1 MNYKKLTNG
10 FVRGRRINDMAV
22 RDMAVPNRAG
32 FEEFEKRERAS
43 FQKEESQAK
52 NMLSLKSDVVNFVD
66 CVNEAVA
73 SGGTVKTKMNAELD
87 KIQKKY
93 SVICVFDPNKN
104 IAKYPAFKCDDGA
117 IIYNA
122 KGNYLYFENPQ
133 GQVTESYQLVSSP
146 YSTRK
151 TKNGDKANFLLASQ
165 AVWDNN
171 DVVGSFSAALN
182 EFFNWWHY
190 VTTPSNFTG
199 NEPDDDDI
207 LRFSDSRRVK
217 DNVTHEMYM
226 CDVWVSFDEKDK
238 EDIYND
244 SYISKSNGQR
254 YTSEDYMNGDELN
267 LEGEFQPTFD
277 DAFDEA
283 IQLCYKLAEKFPND
297 PYIINIDK
305 FDVDDETGDVDNADS
320 YATYNAWY
328 NEYTGKINWV

>member
-32 FEEFEKRERAS
+32 FEEFEKRERAA

-52 NMLSLKSDVVNFVD
+52 SMLSLKSDVIDFVD

-87 KIQKKY
+87 KIQEKY
-93 SVICVFDPNKN
+93 SIICVFDPNKN
-104 IAKYPAFKCDDGA
+104 IAKYPAFKCEDGA

-122 KGNYLYFENPQ
+122 KDNYLYFENPQ
-133 GQVTESYQLVSSP
+133 GRVTESYQLMSSP

-151 TKNGDKANFLLASQ
+151 TKHGDKANFLLASQ

-171 DVVGSFSAALN
+171 DIVGSFSAALN
-182 EFFNWWHY
+182 EFSNWWHY

-217 DNVTHEMYM
+217 DEEEQRVYSCNSYVQMNDEG
-226 CDVWVSFDEKDK
+226 DVFV
-238 EDIYND
+238 
-244 SYISKSNGQR
+244 SKSTGETYGYEDFNDD
-254 YTSEDYMNGDELN
+254 SEVNRFGDFFTTWN
-267 LEGEFQPTFD
+267 
-277 DAFDEA
+277 DAFDVGMGF
-283 IQLCYKLAEKFPND
+283 CYDFAEKFPND
-297 PYIINIDK
+297 PYIVNVSTYIK
-305 FDVDDETGDVDNADS
+305 HGVDDYEEIDTETF
-320 YATYNAWY
+320 NAWY